1 MCLILWEI
9 SLSNTSSQGISSLFG
24 FEKGK
29 PIEHGADFVLC
40 STPEFLNST
49 WMLTTRW

>member
-29 PIEHGADFVLC
+29 PIEDWERGKKVRVAERLFQQH
-40 STPEFLNST
+40 PI
-49 WMLTTRW
+49 